1 MEDVIL
7 VCYKKTEFLG
17 LLLEEW
23 ERIHKH
29 RNIVTY
35 LSSNTFQ
42 LRIGCN
48 PETSCIVSTKI
59 KVQAVKSILDD
70 SAMEIAYENQE
81 KISTQTPLIIS
92 VCEGSTI
99 IINKFIIKY

>member
-1 MEDVIL
+1 MLYLFIYLLLFSLGLKSFDQVEDVVL

-17 LLLEEW
+17 LLLEEF

-35 LSSNTFQ
+35 LPNNTFQ

-59 KVQAVKSILDD
+59 
-70 SAMEIAYENQE
+70 MY
-81 KISTQTPLIIS
+81 IIMFLYRN
-92 VCEGSTI
+92 CHF
-99 IINKFIIKY
+99 N